1 MLNFELPAV
10 VIWVF
15 GGLAFLY
22 GFFYLWLHLSI
33 GRLFWQNVFR
43 LNQVALP
50 KFGRRVAVPATG
62 GDTAQSQALVM
73 LDEDTRD
80 MTPGERGGII
90 YPAQGRN
97 GLNFSP
103 SRCTSCGLCQ
113 YVCPTNAVSTGDNI
127 QGYVRNFDLNK
138 CVFCGLC
145 EAACTPSAIRLTVNS
160 HAWAVEPKQNII
172 GGVVERSAC
181 PECGRKA
188 PQTDLLAERVYDLS
202 TEDENIKKRT
212 LGLVQKEAGCPT
224 CLKQVLAAEEK
235 I

>member
-1 MLNFELPAV
+1 MLNLELPV
-10 VIWVF
+10 VAIWVV
-15 GGLAFLY
+15 GGLALLY
-22 GFFYLWLHLSI
+22 GFFYLWLNLSI

-50 KFGRRVAVPATG
+50 KFGKNVAVPATG
-62 GDTAQSQALVM
+62 SEATQSQALVM

-103 SRCTSCGLCQ
+103 ARCISCGLCQ
-113 YVCPTNAVSTGDNI
+113 YVCPTNTISTTDKPE
-127 QGYVRNFDLNK
+127 GYTRQFDLNK
-138 CVFCGLC
+138 CFFCGLC
-145 EAACTPSAIRLTVNS
+145 EAACSPNAIRLTVNL
-160 HAWAVEPKQNII
+160 HAWAKEPAKNVI

-181 PECGRKA
+181 PTCGRKA
-188 PQTDLLAERVYDLS
+188 PQADLLAERVYNLAI
-202 TEDENIKKRT
+202 EDETVKKRK
-212 LGLVQKEAGCPT
+212 LAFVQKEASCPA
-224 CLKQVLAAEEK
+224 CLAEVLAAEEK